1 MSISQIAREAKV
13 PYATAWRI
21 INNRPCRS
29 VEAVHAVKAAMSRV
43 GYSPDQVR
51 RGRRPKSADGI
62 RTHNVALLHLREGT
76 SVSSSVLAYVQR
88 ILAERNLNLIFA
100 HVDTAEQMPQA
111 IRAGNVDGILGY
123 GEFPPE
129 AITPAIKM
137 VPAGWMMSRLSAGSG
152 D

>member
-29 VEAVHAVKAAMSRV
+29 EHAVHAVRAAIARV
-43 GYSPDQVR
+43 GYAPEQIR

-62 RTHNVALLHLREGT
+62 RTHNIALLHLREG
-76 SVSSSVLAYVQR
+76 SSISTSVLAAVQR
-88 ILAERNLNLIFA
+88 LLGDRNLNLIFA
-100 HVDTAEQMPQA
+100 HVESAEQLPQA

-123 GEFPPE
+123 GEFPTE
-129 AITPAIKM
+129 AATAALRM
-137 VPAGWMMSRLSAGSG
+137 VPAGWMMSRLSAGTG
-152 D
+152 